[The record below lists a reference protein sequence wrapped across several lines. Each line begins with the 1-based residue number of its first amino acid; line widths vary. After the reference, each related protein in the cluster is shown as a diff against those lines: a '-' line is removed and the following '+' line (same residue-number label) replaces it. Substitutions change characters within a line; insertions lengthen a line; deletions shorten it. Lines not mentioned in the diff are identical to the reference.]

1 MRLHPQTYVLTA
13 VTYNHIRLFQR
24 TANAELL
31 IATILRYR
39 DQGRFLLHAFV
50 VMPDHIH
57 VAITPAE
64 SVEKA
69 VQLIKGGFS
78 FAIRTQI
85 PRREVW
91 QDGYHAH
98 RIVDAE
104 DCSNQIRYIANNPLR
119 KNYLDYPHVHITGTW
134 VLDPVPFFT

>member
-13 VTYNHIRLFQR
+13 VTYNRIRLFQR

-39 DQGRFLLHAFV
+39 DQGKFLFHAFV

-57 VAITPAE
+57 IALTPAE

-78 FAIRTQI
+78 FAIRSQF
-85 PRREVW
+85 PGEVW
-91 QDGYHAH
+91 LDGYHAH
-98 RIVDAE
+98 RMGDAE

-119 KNYLDYPHVHITGTW
+119 KNYLDYPHVHTTGTW
-134 VLDPVPFFT
+134 VLDPVSFFS

>member
-13 VTYNHIRLFQR
+13 VTYNRIRLFQH

-39 DQGRFLLHAFV
+39 DQGRFLLLAFV

-57 VAITPAE
+57 VALTPAE
-64 SVEKA
+64 SIEKS

-78 FAIRTQI
+78 FAIRSQF
-85 PRREVW
+85 PGEVW

-98 RIVDAE
+98 RMVDAE
-104 DCSNQIRYIANNPLR
+104 DCTNQIRYIANNPLR
-119 KNYLDYPHVHITGTW
+119 KNYPDYPHVHTTGTW
-134 VLDPVPFFT
+134 ILDPVPFFS